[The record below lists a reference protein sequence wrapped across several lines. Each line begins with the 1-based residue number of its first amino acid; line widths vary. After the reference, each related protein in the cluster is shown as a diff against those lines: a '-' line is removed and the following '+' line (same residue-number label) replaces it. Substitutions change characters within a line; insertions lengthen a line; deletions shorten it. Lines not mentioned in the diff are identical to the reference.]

1 MGEIVLKANMICKSY
16 FSGEDELKVLNN
28 FSINVER
35 EEIVT
40 ITGQSGSGK
49 STALNILGTLDIA
62 DSGRLE
68 IMNQNIFKLAENEIS
83 RIRNTDIGFMFQFH
97 HLLPEFTALENVL
110 IPAWIN
116 KDTTKTV
123 YAKELFDVLGIY
135 EKVNYLPSQLSG
147 GERSRIALVRA
158 IINRPK
164 ILLADEP
171 TGNLDKK
178 NAFKLMDLL
187 RKINEEYSQTII
199 LTTHNPDVALIGNQ
213 RYTLDNGYL
222 LIKN

>member
-40 ITGQSGSGK
+40 FTGQSGSGK

-68 IMNQNIFKLAENEIS
+68 IMNQDIFKLAENEIS

-123 YAKELFDVLGIY
+123 YAEELFDVLGIY

-187 RKINEEYSQTII
+187 CKINEEYSQTII

-213 RYTLDNGYL
+213 RYTLDNGCL
-222 LIKN
+222 LVKN

>member
-16 FSGEDELKVLNN
+16 FSGKDKLKVLNN
-28 FSINVER
+28 FSIDVR
-35 EEIVT
+35 SKEIVT

-62 DSGRLE
+62 DSGKLE
-68 IMNQNIFKLAENEIS
+68 IMNQDVFNLEGKEIS

-110 IPAWIN
+110 IPSWIN
-116 KDTTKTV
+116 NDTTKII
-123 YAKELFDVLGIY
+123 YAKELFGLLGIY
-135 EKVNYLPSQLSG
+135 KKVNYLPNQLSG

-158 IINRPK
+158 IINRPN
-164 ILLADEP
+164 ILFADEP

-178 NAFKLMDLL
+178 NAFKLIDLL
-187 RKINEEYSQTII
+187 CKINEDYSQAII
-199 LTTHNPDVALIGNQ
+199 LTTHNPDVALIGHKK
-213 RYTLDNGYL
+213 YYLDNGYL
-222 LIKN
+222 NNKD

>member
-68 IMNQNIFKLAENEIS
+68 IMNQDIFKLAENEIS

-97 HLLPEFTALENVL
+97 
-110 IPAWIN
+110 I
-116 KDTTKTV
+116 
-123 YAKELFDVLGIY
+123 
-135 EKVNYLPSQLSG
+135 
-147 GERSRIALVRA
+147 RS
-158 IINRPK
+158 
-164 ILLADEP
+164 
-171 TGNLDKK
+171 
-178 NAFKLMDLL
+178 
-187 RKINEEYSQTII
+187 YS
-199 LTTHNPDVALIGNQ
+199 
-213 RYTLDNGYL
+213 
-222 LIKN
+222 

>member
-1 MGEIVLKANMICKSY
+1 M
-16 FSGEDELKVLNN
+16 NN

>member
-1 MGEIVLKANMICKSY
+1 MGEIVLKASMICKSY

-68 IMNQNIFKLAENEIS
+68 IMNQDIFKLAENEIS

-123 YAKELFDVLGIY
+123 YAEELFDVLGIY

-178 NAFKLMDLL
+178 NAFKLMDLFC
-187 RKINEEYSQTII
+187 KINEEY
-199 LTTHNPDVALIGNQ
+199 NQ
-213 RYTLDNGYL
+213 NK
-222 LIKN
+222 IA

>member
-68 IMNQNIFKLAENEIS
+68 IMNQDIFKLAENEIS

-123 YAKELFDVLGIY
+123 YAEELFDVLGIY

-178 NAFKLMDLL
+178 NAFKLIDLL
-187 RKINEEYSQTII
+187 CKINEEFSQTII

-213 RYTLDNGYL
+213 RYTLDNGC
-222 LIKN
+222 LIIKK